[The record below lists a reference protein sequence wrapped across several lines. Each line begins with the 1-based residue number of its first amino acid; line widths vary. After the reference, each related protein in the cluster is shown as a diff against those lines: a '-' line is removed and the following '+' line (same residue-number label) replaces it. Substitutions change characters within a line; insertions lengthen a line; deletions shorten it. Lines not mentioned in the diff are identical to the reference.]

1 MKRLAAEY
9 GSQGLVILAF
19 PCDEFGGQELGTD
32 PEIAAFA
39 AKAGFDGTLLAKRP
53 VVNGP
58 GAGPCYSYLHT
69 KAGMGD
75 VGWNFDGKFLVSRT
89 GEITFPTDPE
99 SDIAALL

>member
-1 MKRLAAEY
+1 MKKLAAAH
-9 GSQGLVILAF
+9 GAQGLVILAF

-39 AKAGFDGTLLAKRP
+39 AKSGFEGTLMAKRA

-69 KAGMGD
+69 QAGMGD
-75 VGWNFDGKFLVSRT
+75 VDWNFDGKFLVSRT
-89 GEITFPTDPE
+89 GEVTFPTDPE
-99 SDIAALL
+99 AEIAGLL